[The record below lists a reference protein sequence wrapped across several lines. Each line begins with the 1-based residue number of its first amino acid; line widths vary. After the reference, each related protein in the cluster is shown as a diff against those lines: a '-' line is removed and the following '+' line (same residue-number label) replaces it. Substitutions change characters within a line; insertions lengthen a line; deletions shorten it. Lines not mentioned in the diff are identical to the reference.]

1 MEGRTFHRLAMII
14 ALTEIFLSFYILKMC
29 FVGVGDGFGVGCFED
44 TRFQWKHGNKSY
56 IFHPCSGEL
65 NFNFT
70 NGVSE
75 DLSIHFPDKIS
86 ATISE
91 MMKADAFGNF
101 VASVGIFFSFGL
113 FKVGF
118 YNGNDSENV
127 WWHIIVKNVYL
138 AMFMIFGLLSFDFS
152 RLLKDSGVDNFIFSK
167 RFVVYM
173 IYGVMFP
180 ILATIFDCKYIS
192 YIVANRFS
200 TIRMRRA
207 AAGG

>member
-29 FVGVGDGFGVGCFED
+29 LVGCLVWFGLVGAGCFED

-75 DLSIHFPDKIS
+75 DLSIHFPDEIS
-86 ATISE
+86 ATISK

-101 VASVGIFFSFGL
+101 VA
-113 FKVGF
+113 
-118 YNGNDSENV
+118 
-127 WWHIIVKNVYL
+127 
-138 AMFMIFGLLSFDFS
+138 FDGCIMS
-152 RLLKDSGVDNFIFSK
+152 
-167 RFVVYM
+167 
-173 IYGVMFP
+173 
-180 ILATIFDCKYIS
+180 
-192 YIVANRFS
+192 
-200 TIRMRRA
+200 
-207 AAGG
+207 

>member
-1 MEGRTFHRLAMII
+1 
-14 ALTEIFLSFYILKMC
+14 
-29 FVGVGDGFGVGCFED
+29 
-44 TRFQWKHGNKSY
+44 
-56 IFHPCSGEL
+56 
-65 NFNFT
+65 
-70 NGVSE
+70 
-75 DLSIHFPDKIS
+75 
-86 ATISE
+86 
-91 MMKADAFGNF
+91 MKADAFGIV

-127 WWHIIVKNVYL
+127 GWHIVKNVYL

-207 AAGG
+207 AAGGWIVSKITEWLKCKERRFKKNYDFYRQCLNKRYVKKFYFLTKL